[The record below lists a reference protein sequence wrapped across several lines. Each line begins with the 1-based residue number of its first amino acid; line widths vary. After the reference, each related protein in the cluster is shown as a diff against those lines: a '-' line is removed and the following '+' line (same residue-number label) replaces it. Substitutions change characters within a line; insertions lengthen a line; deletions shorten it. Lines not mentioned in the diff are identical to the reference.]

1 MGIVVCFM
9 DISDFREAERATR
22 AARDAALTASRAKSD
37 FIANV
42 SHELRTPLQSILG
55 FSEIGALRAR
65 NEPRLAELFGDVHRA
80 GQRMLSLVNDLLDLS
95 KIERGA
101 EPFQPERLDLRP
113 LAVEVGRE
121 LEPLLAARQ
130 LGLGLVL
137 GDEDLVVLAD
147 PQRLQQLLRN
157 LLANAIRFSPLGGP
171 IELTAWHDEEAD
183 EVRVDVADRGPG
195 IPPDEL
201 ESIFEAFVQSSTTRH
216 AAGGTGLGL
225 AICRRVAEAH
235 DGRVWAANRPD
246 GGAVISL
253 ALPAAR
259 FGDTSPAPL

>member
-1 MGIVVCFM
+1 M
-9 DISDFREAERATR
+9 A
-22 AARDAALTASRAKSD
+22 
-37 FIANV
+37 
-42 SHELRTPLQSILG
+42 
-55 FSEIGALRAR
+55 
-65 NEPRLAELFGDVHRA
+65 
-80 GQRMLSLVNDLLDLS
+80 
-95 KIERGA
+95 
-101 EPFQPERLDLRP
+101 
-113 LAVEVGRE
+113 
-121 LEPLLAARQ
+121 
-130 LGLGLVL
+130 L

-157 LLANAIRFSPLGGP
+157 LLANAIRFSPVGGH
-171 IELTAWHDEEAD
+171 IEVTAWHDEEAD

-201 ESIFEAFVQSSTTRH
+201 ESIFEAFVQSSATKK

-225 AICRRVAEAH
+225 AICRRIAEAH
-235 DGRVWAANRPD
+235 GGRVWASNRQD